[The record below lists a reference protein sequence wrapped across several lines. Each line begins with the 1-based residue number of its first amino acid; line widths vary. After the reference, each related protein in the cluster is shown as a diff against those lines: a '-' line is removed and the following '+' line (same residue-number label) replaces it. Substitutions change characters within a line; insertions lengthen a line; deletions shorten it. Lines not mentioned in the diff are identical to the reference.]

1 MDLNDV
7 LNLDIRALSNAQYE
21 ALKKH
26 TIERLNKVI
35 NLLNEDKLQE
45 IAYLLKISCAGVGWG
60 SENYFIDFSYNDT
73 ECMDLGEI
81 LLKMARLKN
90 IEIDLDKVEEKGDE

>member
-7 LNLDIRALSNAQYE
+7 LNLDIKTLSNAQYE

-35 NLLNEDKLQE
+35 NLLNEDKLQK
-45 IAYLLKISCAGVGWG
+45 IAYLLKFSDSGDGWG
-60 SENYFIDFSYNDT
+60 SENYFIDFSYNDN

-81 LLKMARLKN
+81 LLKMAKLKN
-90 IEIDLDKVEEKGDE
+90 IEIDLDKEESEEK

>member
-7 LNLDIRALSNAQYE
+7 LNLDIKTLSNAQYE

-26 TIERLNKVI
+26 TIERLNEVI

-45 IAYLLKISCAGVGWG
+45 IAYLLKFSRDGDGWG

-81 LLKMARLKN
+81 LLKMAKLKN
-90 IEIDLDKVEEKGDE
+90 LEIDLDKEESEENK